1 MEASFMKSNTQI
13 PEILPVKNDLIFRM
27 FFADERNKEHLINLL
42 KAVLRIP
49 EEEYDEIEIADPHLL
64 PEYIDD
70 KYSIIDVKLY
80 TKSKKIIHIEIQ
92 LQVTASLK
100 KRILFYTSKLITEQI
115 GSGRNYNEIQNVIS
129 IIITDKTLI
138 HDSKNYRHRFT
149 FHDREA
155 KIEFSDLIEI
165 NTIELDKL
173 PDAAD
178 GSPLYDWAKFIDA
191 QTEEELSMLEER
203 NPQVKEAVVKLRR
216 LSADEQARWEYE
228 TKEKIRMDKEMF
240 ESWAR
245 EKGLEEGRQEGRQKG
260 RQEGAQM
267 EKFEIAKNLLRE
279 GDSIEKISRMTGLTQ
294 KEVENLR
301 EQ

>member
-1 MEASFMKSNTQI
+1 MKSNTQI

>member
-1 MEASFMKSNTQI
+1 MKTNIKI
-13 PEILPVKNDLIFRM
+13 PEILHVKNDLVFRM
-27 FFADERNKEHLINLL
+27 FFADERNKEQLIALL

-49 EEEYDEIEIADPHLL
+49 EDEYDEIEIADPHLL
-64 PEYIDD
+64 PDYIDD
-70 KYSIIDVKLY
+70 KYGIIDVKLY
-80 TKSKKIIHIEIQ
+80 TKSKKIVHIEIQ
-92 LQVTASLK
+92 LQVTAELK

-115 GSGRNYNEIQNVIS
+115 GSGDEYNEIQNVIS

-138 HDSKNYRHRFT
+138 HDSKRYYHRFT

-191 QTEEELSMLEER
+191 QTEEELTMIAER

-228 TKEKIRMDKEMF
+228 TKEKIRMDTNMF
-240 ESWAR
+240 ERWAR
-245 EKGLEEGRQEGRQKG
+245 EEGLREGRQQGLYDVAR
-260 RQEGAQM
+260 
-267 EKFEIAKNLLRE
+267 NLLSM
-279 GDSIEKISRMTGLTQ
+279 DISVEKIIQATGLTHEEIEAI
-294 KEVENLR
+294 KNTSLDE
-301 EQ
+301 